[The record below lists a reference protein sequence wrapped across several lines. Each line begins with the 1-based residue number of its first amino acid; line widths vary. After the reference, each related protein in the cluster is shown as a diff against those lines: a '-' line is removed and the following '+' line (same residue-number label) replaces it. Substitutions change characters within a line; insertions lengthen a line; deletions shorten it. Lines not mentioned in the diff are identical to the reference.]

1 MLKAL
6 GALLIFLGL
15 VFTFNFSRVEDY
27 NSFLLQLMLGP
38 IFLGLGIQLLNR

>member
-1 MLKAL
+1 MLKAI

-15 VFTFNFSRVEDY
+15 VFTFNFSRVKDY

-38 IFLGLGIQLLNR
+38 IFIGLGLQLIK